1 MSMKHDIGIL
11 LHIKVSNL
19 YCGVLTNTSMTHEYE
34 DVEVCNFDL
43 MLSQG
48 DYGYMGTHEWIL

>member
-1 MSMKHDIGIL
+1 MSMIHDIGIL

-19 YCGVLTNTSMTHEYE
+19 YWGVLTNRSMTHEYE

-43 MLSQG
+43 MDQKNVITRRLWIYG
-48 DYGYMGTHEWIL
+48 DT

>member
-43 MLSQG
+43 MDQKNVI
-48 DYGYMGTHEWIL
+48 TR